1 MPHTFTR
8 DKTFWTIALQV
19 TILNFYLGGFGPAQP
34 LLRADQGTSL
44 TVAGLHGTAM
54 GVAAIVAGL
63 SNSRLVHRF
72 GREKTS
78 WIGMWLFCTGVLM
91 FVSFRSVEFTLSATF
106 LGGMGTSMVINNM
119 VTRLSHHFKQATPLA
134 LPQSNGIN
142 SVGFVLG
149 TIAVGTLAGRTI
161 SWRLGLLLTI
171 PATIILYFISRDK
184 NRDPHD
190 RDVSVRQSGKLSRTY
205 WIACFGFF
213 ICICTEFATSF
224 WAAALL
230 RDRVGGTASA
240 ATLAIVALGS
250 GMAAGRWYGA
260 IVLKKLKLDQQ
271 LITIIILQFIGF
283 AIFWFSHSLI
293 VSLVTLFVTGLGIS
307 MQFALCSLRL
317 IGFSDKRPDL
327 AIGISSLAAGSGI
340 ALAPF
345 MLGVLGDIFGISR
358 AYLMVP
364 ILILIALAIVI
375 LVPSKI
381 EESHELQN

>member
-34 LLRADQGTSL
+34 LLRSDQGTSL

-54 GVAAIVAGL
+54 GIAAICAGL
-63 SNSRLVHRF
+63 SNSRLVHYF

-78 WIGMWLFCTGVLM
+78 WIGMWLFCIGVLI
-91 FVSFRSVEFTLSATF
+91 FVSFKSVAFTLSATF
-106 LGGMGTSMVINNM
+106 IGGVGTSIVINNM

-134 LPQSNGIN
+134 LPQSSGIN
-142 SVGFVLG
+142 SIGFVLG
-149 TIAVGTLAGRTI
+149 TIAVGTLAGTAI
-161 SWRLGLLLTI
+161 SWRFGLLLTI
-171 PATIILYFISRDK
+171 PATIILYFFSRDK

-190 RDVSVRQSGKLSRTY
+190 RDISVRQRGKLSRTY

-250 GMAAGRWYGA
+250 GMAVGRWYGA

-283 AIFWFSHSLI
+283 GIFWFSHSLI

-307 MQFALCSLRL
+307 MQFALSSLRL

-345 MLGVLGDIFGISR
+345 MLGVLGDSFGISR

-364 ILILIALAIVI
+364 VLILIALAIVI
-375 LVPSKI
+375 LIPSKV

>member
-1 MPHTFTR
+1 MPHSFTR

-44 TVAGLHGTAM
+44 TIAGLHGTAM
-54 GVAAIVAGL
+54 GIAAICAGL
-63 SNSRLVHRF
+63 SNSRLVHYF

-78 WIGMWLFCTGVLM
+78 WIGMWLFCIGVLM
-91 FVSFRSVEFTLSATF
+91 FVSFKPVVFTLTATF

-142 SVGFVLG
+142 SVGYVFG
-149 TIAVGTLAGRTI
+149 TLIVGTLAGTAI
-161 SWRLGLLLTI
+161 NWRFGLLLTI
-171 PATIILYFISRDK
+171 PATIILYFFSREK
-184 NRDPHD
+184 NSDAHD
-190 RDVSVRQSGKLSRTY
+190 RDISVRQSGKLSRTY

-213 ICICTEFATSF
+213 ICICTEFATAF

-230 RDRVGGTASA
+230 RERVGGTASA

-250 GMAAGRWYGA
+250 GMAVGRWYGA
-260 IVLKKLKLDQQ
+260 IVLKKLRLDQQ

-283 AIFWFSHSLI
+283 AIFWFSHSIVISLI
-293 VSLVTLFVTGLGIS
+293 SLFINGLGIS
-307 MQFALCSLRL
+307 MQFALSSLRL
-317 IGFSDKRPDL
+317 IGFSDGRPDL
-327 AIGISSLAAGSGI
+327 AVGISSLAAGSGI
-340 ALAPF
+340 AIAPF
-345 MLGVLGDIFGISR
+345 VLGVLGDHLGLSR

-364 ILILIALAIVI
+364 ALIVIALSIII
-375 LVPSKI
+375 LVPSKV
-381 EESHELQN
+381 EDNHELQN